1 MTQFILDNQGVLAA
15 LGYLTL
21 GAFALAIR
29 DHFFTYRDK

>member
-1 MTQFILDNQGVLAA
+1 MIQLLIDNQGILAA
-15 LGYLTL
+15 LGYLTV